1 MGEDAPT
8 GAVDSNPE
16 RVLVLAP
23 PSAQAELL
31 RQVEAAGLAGSAC
44 SDLHE
49 LTRELAE
56 GAGAL
61 LLTEEAIPGKQQ
73 ALIEALWR
81 QPQWSDL
88 PTILL
93 AGTDPFAGPGT
104 ELSASA
110 WAMERLGNVTVLDPA
125 LRSSNLASALR
136 SAIRS
141 RRRQY
146 QLRNKVAELNRSEER
161 FRLVMD
167 AVSES
172 VWDVDI
178 ATGRTWISEAMRS
191 AFGYGEAD
199 SVAHEDAWRQRQH
212 PDDRARV
219 ADAFQRLLAGGG
231 TDWRVEYRLQR
242 ADGSYAHVLDRAR
255 ILRDANGAPVRIIGA
270 TLDISERKQAEEAR
284 ALLAAIVESSGDAI
298 VSKTLDGQ
306 ILSWNSGAE
315 SLFGYSAEEA
325 IGQHI
330 TLLIPPERHSEE
342 TAILERIGRG
352 ERVEHFETVRRS
364 KQGREIYV
372 SLTISPVRDAAGRII
387 GASKVARDVTA
398 RRLADETLRR
408 QSQGL
413 RLLWESASAM
423 LTTEEPGTMMR
434 ALFARIAQ
442 HIQLD
447 ALLHF
452 VPTEQG
458 DAMTLASHAGILEED
473 ARRIARLPMDASV
486 CGRVAQTREPVVA
499 TNIQDSTEP
508 LFQLLRDNRVRAHF
522 CTPLIAE
529 GRLLGTL
536 SFGSHRRDAFD
547 ADELE
552 FLQTISHHV
561 TIACERWRLLEELRN
576 TDRRKDEFLATLAH
590 ELRNPLAPIR
600 NALQIMALTDE
611 RAGLEQ
617 ARTLMERQLGQLVRL
632 IDDLLDVSRITMGK
646 LELRKERVTLASILE
661 SAVETSLPWIEA
673 AGHTLHVATTP
684 EPVFLDADPVRLAQV
699 FSNLLNNAA
708 KYTERGG
715 RIDVEI
721 ARRGGEV
728 VVTVSDTGTGI
739 PAEALPSIFDM
750 FAQVDRSLERT
761 QGGLGIGLTLVKR
774 LVDMHRGRVEVRS
787 EGRGKGTQVTVT
799 LPAVAASQAAES
811 LSKRKFGA
819 TKYGFR
825 ILVADDNIDAAD
837 SLALMLRMMGNQV
850 RTVHDGAQ
858 AIEEAEVFRPDL
870 ALLDI
875 GMPRVS
881 GYDAARSIRAQRW
894 GARMVLVALTGW
906 GQDEDKRRARE
917 AGFDRHF
924 TKPVSPA
931 ELEKLLAL
939 LTREPRDALATR

>member
-1 MGEDAPT
+1 MHEDVAT
-8 GAVDSNPE
+8 SASGADSE

-23 PSAQAELL
+23 PSVQADLL
-31 RQVEAAGLAGSAC
+31 RQVEAAGLVGCAC
-44 SDLHE
+44 DDLHA
-49 LTRELAE
+49 LTVELAG

-61 LLTEEAIPGKQQ
+61 LLTEEAISGDVQ
-73 ALIEALWR
+73 ALIEALWP
-81 QPQWSDL
+81 QPQWSDV

-93 AGTDPFAGPGT
+93 ARTDLFAGEGT
-104 ELSASA
+104 EQSASA
-110 WAMERLGNVTVLDPA
+110 WAMERLGNVTVLDA
-125 LRSSNLASALR
+125 SLRSSNLASALR
-136 SAIRS
+136 AAIRS

-146 QLRNKVAELNRSEER
+146 QLRDKIAELHRSEER
-161 FRLVMD
+161 FRLVTD

-178 ATGRTWISEAMRS
+178 ATGRTWISESMRS
-191 AFGYGEAD
+191 AFGDAEAERE
-199 SVAHEDAWRQRQH
+199 AHEDAWRLRQH

-219 ADAFQRLLAGGG
+219 AAEFQRVLAGGG
-231 TDWRVEYRLQR
+231 TDWTVEYRLQKS
-242 ADGSYAHVLDRAR
+242 DGSFAHVLDRAR
-255 ILRDANGAPVRIIGA
+255 ILRDASGTPVRIVGA

-284 ALLAAIVESSGDAI
+284 ARLAAIVESSDDAI
-298 VSKTLDGQ
+298 VSKSLDGT

-315 SLFGYSAEEA
+315 RLFGYRAEEA

-330 TLLIPPERHSEE
+330 TLVIPPERHSEE
-342 TAILERIGRG
+342 TAILERIARG
-352 ERVEHFETVRRS
+352 QRVEHFETVRRS
-364 KQGREIYV
+364 KRGRELYV

-398 RRLADETLRR
+398 RRLAEETLRK

-413 RLLWESASAM
+413 RLLWESASAL
-423 LTTEEPGTMMR
+423 LTTEEPGAMMR
-434 ALFARIAQ
+434 ALFDRIAQ
-442 HIQLD
+442 HIELD

-452 VPTEQG
+452 VPTDHG
-458 DAMTLASHAGILEED
+458 DAMMLGSHAGITEED
-473 ARRIARLPMDASV
+473 ARAIARLPIHESA
-486 CGRVAQTREPVVA
+486 CGRVAQTREPIVA
-499 TNIQDSTEP
+499 SHVQDSQEP
-508 LFQLLRDNRVRAHF
+508 LFQLLRSNRVRAYF
-522 CTPLIAE
+522 CTPLVAE

-536 SFGSHRRDAFD
+536 SFGSRRRDAFG

-552 FLQTISHHV
+552 FLQTISHYV

-600 NALQIMALTDE
+600 NALQIMALSDE
-611 RAGLEQ
+611 RAGLEH
-617 ARTLMERQLGQLVRL
+617 ARTMMERQLGQLVRL

-661 SAVETSLPWIEA
+661 SAVETSLPLIEG
-673 AGHTLHVATTP
+673 AGHTLHVAATR
-684 EPVFLDADPVRLAQV
+684 EPVYLDADPVRLAQV

-721 ARRGGEV
+721 AQHGGEV

-739 PAEALPSIFDM
+739 PPEALPGVFDM

-774 LVDMHRGRVEVRS
+774 LVDMHGGRVEVRS
-787 EGRGKGTQVTVT
+787 EGRDKGTQVSVT
-799 LPAVAASQAAES
+799 LSVVAASRAAEARS
-811 LSKRKFGA
+811 MRKLGA
-819 TKYGFR
+819 GSFRFR

-837 SLALMLRMMGNQV
+837 SLAMMLRMMGNQV

-858 AIEEAEVFRPDL
+858 AIQEAEAFRPDL
-870 ALLDI
+870 LLLDI

-881 GYDAARSIRAQRW
+881 GYDAARRIRAQRW
-894 GARMVLVALTGW
+894 GAGMVLVALTGW
-906 GQDEDKRRARE
+906 GQDEDKRLARE

-924 TKPVSPA
+924 TKPVSPSD
-931 ELEKLLAL
+931 LEKLLSML
-939 LTREPRDALATR
+939 SREPRDAIASL